1 MKKVC
6 ETCKWYETYTGACCN
21 GDSDYCADYV
31 SSMNSCENWEVCTMS
46 IDPNLLIAAKILHDE
61 CDTHRYCNTCRLKGM
76 CAYRKPISCWEIPD
90 PPSETT
96 ERQRIEWLRCLP
108 DGEMLAQ

>member
-31 SSMNSCENWEVCTMS
+31 SSMNSCENWEGDTMTKE
-46 IDPNLLIAAKILHDE
+46 DWQNLWPE
-61 CDTHRYCNTCRLKGM
+61 
-76 CAYRKPISCWEIPD
+76 
-90 PPSETT
+90 
-96 ERQRIEWLRCLP
+96 
-108 DGEMLAQ
+108 

>member
-31 SSMNSCENWEVCTMS
+31 SSMNSCENWEGGTMTARR
-46 IDPNLLIAAKILHDE
+46 LIVKLSAKINKAIIGNIYDNPE
-61 CDTHRYCNTCRLKGM
+61 M
-76 CAYRKPISCWEIPD
+76 MEARK
-90 PPSETT
+90 
-96 ERQRIEWLRCLP
+96 
-108 DGEMLAQ
+108 

>member
-31 SSMNSCENWEVCTMS
+31 SGMHSCENWE
-46 IDPNLLIAAKILHDE
+46 AADNE
-61 CDTHRYCNTCRLKGM
+61 Q
-76 CAYRKPISCWEIPD
+76 YRN
-90 PPSETT
+90 
-96 ERQRIEWLRCLP
+96 
-108 DGEMLAQ
+108 

>member
-31 SSMNSCENWEVCTMS
+31 SSMNSCENWEGGKMLKNV
-46 IDPNLLIAAKILHDE
+46 E
-61 CDTHRYCNTCRLKGM
+61 CPYCHVREDRQVVETGQVSVG
-76 CAYRKPISCWEIPD
+76 KPMRMYKFKCDGCGKAFWKHEKV
-90 PPSETT
+90 
-96 ERQRIEWLRCLP
+96 QR
-108 DGEMLAQ
+108 

>member
-31 SSMNSCENWEVCTMS
+31 SSMNSCENWEGGTMTKDDWQNVIIKLDTLEVFS
-46 IDPNLLIAAKILHDE
+46 SCGRCKACVYESNCDEHTDCNEGMAEFMAKIEQEVNNDE
-61 CDTHRYCNTCRLKGM
+61 KC
-76 CAYRKPISCWEIPD
+76 
-90 PPSETT
+90 
-96 ERQRIEWLRCLP
+96 
-108 DGEMLAQ
+108 

>member
-31 SSMNSCENWEVCTMS
+31 FSMHSCENWE
-46 IDPNLLIAAKILHDE
+46 AADNE
-61 CDTHRYCNTCRLKGM
+61 Q
-76 CAYRKPISCWEIPD
+76 YRN
-90 PPSETT
+90 
-96 ERQRIEWLRCLP
+96 
-108 DGEMLAQ
+108 

>member
-31 SSMNSCENWEVCTMS
+31 SSMNSCENWEVA
-46 IDPNLLIAAKILHDE
+46 DNE
-61 CDTHRYCNTCRLKGM
+61 RYGM
-76 CAYRKPISCWEIPD
+76 GGPQESRMVPEP
-90 PPSETT
+90 
-96 ERQRIEWLRCLP
+96 
-108 DGEMLAQ
+108 

>member
-31 SSMNSCENWEVCTMS
+31 SSMNSCENWEGGTMTKDDWQVVETGQVS
-46 IDPNLLIAAKILHDE
+46 VGKPMQMYKFK
-61 CDTHRYCNTCRLKGM
+61 CDGCGRYFWKHE
-76 CAYRKPISCWEIPD
+76 KVSK
-90 PPSETT
+90 
-96 ERQRIEWLRCLP
+96 
-108 DGEMLAQ
+108 

>member
-31 SSMNSCENWEVCTMS
+31 SSMNSCENWDGGKMVKNVECPYCHVREDRQVVETGQV
-46 IDPNLLIAAKILHDE
+46 LEGLGLFRLGTAKLDFSSFFL
-61 CDTHRYCNTCRLKGM
+61 NG
-76 CAYRKPISCWEIPD
+76 
-90 PPSETT
+90 
-96 ERQRIEWLRCLP
+96 LP
-108 DGEMLAQ
+108 GRFW